1 MYKSPLLSHPLDN
14 WDQICFLL
22 YFEAQ
27 GLNGG
32 LFIPNVISCLPLIM
46 LFSELIRNC
55 FQTNIELRKS
65 EFLSAHPD
73 VASADLERL
82 LEEILYRGISPRR
95 RDLDRSNWSLG
106 QSFLF
111 TVTVVTTIGMFPHQ
125 KVTFF
130 LVTPPLC
137 SWHWLGKTYFH
148 QVTATSIPWQTPG
161 RRPASCTPSSG
172 FPSPSSSSQPSSRGS
187 WRQPSSSCHPSS
199 GCVLTWTP
207 FGFEKKSI
215 LCRYESRSTP
225 NTAEKNHHEKKTI
238 FNDFCRRETSQH
250 IINSSSLL
258 QVRLIHLALMGS
270 MYLLLSILLPT
281 ILFWILEPDWS
292 FLDGVYFVFIS
303 LTTIG
308 LGDYIP
314 GDNPAMAEYQ
324 VRNKRSKYI
333 LLFFNG
339 CLWCA
344 TILSLEI

>member
-137 SWHWLGKTYFH
+137 S
-148 QVTATSIPWQTPG
+148 
-161 RRPASCTPSSG
+161 
-172 FPSPSSSSQPSSRGS
+172 
-187 WRQPSSSCHPSS
+187 
-199 GCVLTWTP
+199 
-207 FGFEKKSI
+207 
-215 LCRYESRSTP
+215 
-225 NTAEKNHHEKKTI
+225 
-238 FNDFCRRETSQH
+238 
-250 IINSSSLL
+250 
-258 QVRLIHLALMGS
+258 
-270 MYLLLSILLPT
+270 
-281 ILFWILEPDWS
+281 
-292 FLDGVYFVFIS
+292 
-303 LTTIG
+303 
-308 LGDYIP
+308 
-314 GDNPAMAEYQ
+314 
-324 VRNKRSKYI
+324 
-333 LLFFNG
+333 
-339 CLWCA
+339 
-344 TILSLEI
+344 